1 MILSD
6 KDIVN
11 LIKQS
16 KLVIKPMPK
25 HEDIRGPHV
34 NLHLSNKI
42 IKYKHDTLDLR
53 DEDTADFDHILLDDN
68 GYKLK
73 PNEFILG
80 STIEKLSIPN
90 GYFGL
95 IETKGNIARAGIQAH
110 NNDGHIEPGFSGNI
124 TLEIKNN
131 SNSNV
136 IIYPNMV
143 FVYLYIFK
151 LSSECIHPYN
161 GMYQNQEGATI
172 YKKDRL

>member
-6 KDIVN
+6 RDIVK
-11 LIKQS
+11 LIRQN
-16 KLVIKPMPK
+16 KLMITPMPK
-25 HEDIRGPHV
+25 HEDIKGPHV

-42 IKYKHDTLDLR
+42 IKYKHDTLDLK
-53 DEDTADFDHILLDDN
+53 DECTADFDHVLIDDS

-80 STIEKLSIPN
+80 STVEKVSIPN

-110 NNDGHIEPGFSGNI
+110 NKDGHIEPGFSGNI

-131 SNSNV
+131 SNGNI
-136 IIYPNMV
+136 IIYSNMI
-143 FVYLYIFK
+143 FAYLYIFK
-151 LSSECIHPYN
+151 LSSKCLHPYN
-161 GMYQNQEGATI
+161 GMYQNQEEATV
-172 YKKDRL
+172 YKKD